1 MRVLFLAPQPF
12 FIPRGTPIAIANL
25 LKALE
30 GLIEG
35 KLLTLPYGDD
45 LEIPFEIERLDR
57 LPFTKIPPPGFSLT
71 KLFYDISMWEEAV
84 RQAKHFDI
92 IHAVEEANFMAL
104 FIKKVF
110 GKPYIYDMDSIM
122 SEQLRGIKS
131 KLAAS
136 LEKKALKNALAV
148 VAVSPSLADYAR
160 KFNSNV
166 YLLPDTPYFQEFPQ
180 EDGLKKKFGWNGKFV
195 FLYAGNFSPYQGVE
209 FLIRAFQKTEN
220 KNFLLVLVGG
230 NLDLEDPRIK
240 VYPPVPPDEINTYIM
255 AADVLLSPRLFG
267 KNTPMKIYS
276 YLAAEKPILASAIES
291 HIQVLTNDVAM
302 LLPLDEDVWKE
313 KMELIARDETLRS
326 NLSKKARELF
336 LKEYSWERF
345 RERARKIYTEINKK
359 IREETKV

>member
-25 LKALE
+25 LKALG

-35 KLLTLPYGDD
+35 KLLTLPYGEN

-57 LPFTKIPPPGFSLT
+57 LPFVKVPPPGFSLT

-84 RQAKHFDI
+84 RQARHFDV

-122 SEQLRGIKS
+122 SEQLTGIKA
-131 KLAAS
+131 KIAAS

-148 VAVSPSLADYAR
+148 VAVSPSLADYAK
-160 KFNSNV
+160 KFNPNV
-166 YLLPDTPYFQEFPQ
+166 YLLPDTPYFQEFPR
-180 EDGLKKKFGWNGKFV
+180 ERGLKEKFGWNGKFV
-195 FLYAGNFSPYQGVE
+195 FLYAGNFSSYQGVE

-230 NLDLEDPRIK
+230 KLDIEDPRIK
-240 VYPPVPPDEINTYIM
+240 VYPPVPPDEINSYIM
-255 AADVLLSPRLFG
+255 AADVLLSPRLVG

-276 YLAAEKPILASAIES
+276 YLAAGKPILASAIES
-291 HIQVLTNDVAM
+291 HTQVLTENVAM

-313 KMELIARDETLRS
+313 TMELVARDENLRKE
-326 NLSKKARELF
+326 LSKNARKLF
-336 LKEYSWERF
+336 LKEYSWDKF
-345 RERARKIYTEINKK
+345 RERARKIYTEIKEK
-359 IREETKV
+359 IQGGTKE